1 MTWFALQSLFLI
13 LGAFLVGLFT
23 GWLTWGRQSQPE
35 RIVVLHEDGTPARNT
50 APLLTTPSPPVT
62 GSMPVVT
69 QPEPAIAPATGA
81 LPVPDPGPPTPE
93 DTTPEPERAEPG
105 STDDADANDAD
116 PDSTDDAEVTDPG
129 STNDTEVTDPDSTDD
144 DLRRIEGI
152 GPKVAEALQAEGI
165 RRYADLAECDDQR
178 LRDLLRTAGLRFSP
192 TLQSWPAQ
200 AKLLAAGDD
209 EGFERLSAQ
218 VAAERRTAGTS

>member
-69 QPEPAIAPATGA
+69 EPEPVIAPATGA

-105 STDDADANDAD
+105 STDDAEV
-116 PDSTDDAEVTDPG
+116 AEPG
-129 STNDTEVTDPDSTDD
+129 STDD

>member
-1 MTWFALQSLFLI
+1 LTWFALQSLFLI

-35 RIVVLHEDGTPARNT
+35 RIVVLHEDGTPARHT

-69 QPEPAIAPATGA
+69 EPEPAIAPATGA

-105 STDDADANDAD
+105 SADD
-116 PDSTDDAEVTDPG
+116 P
-129 STNDTEVTDPDSTDD
+129 DD